1 MLSASEIQRT
11 VAHSSQLGFRWL
23 RVAVVYFVIAVLL
36 GVGMGATGNL
46 ALYSVH
52 SHLNL
57 LGWESL
63 ALIGLIYGYLPET
76 AGNRVA
82 ATQFWLHNTGLPVM
96 MLALAAKGLGDTRME
111 PVLAVSS
118 TVVAAGVV
126 LFAGNVLVY
135 GSREVKARRRLSGR
149 PEKV

>member
-1 MLSASEIQRT
+1 MERAPGMSQTIALST
-11 VAHSSQLGFRWL
+11 SSLGFAWFRL
-23 RVAVVYFVIAVLL
+23 AVVYFTIAVII

-63 ALIGLIYGYLPET
+63 ALIGLIYRHLPDI
-76 AGNRVA
+76 AGNRLAV
-82 ATQFWLHNTGLPVM
+82 TQFWLHNIGLPVM

-118 TVVAAGVV
+118 SVVAVAVV
-126 LFAGNVLVY
+126 LFAVNVLFF
-135 GSREVKARRRLSGR
+135 GTRLSSR
-149 PEKV
+149 VRSL